1 VGYLAPITEG
11 KVMFVNGFTL
21 LLCLVSFIG
30 GYGYRVLIVNSRE
43 YYAQQHRQRLLA
55 SDTPIHDQ
63 LKDEWD
69 F

>member
-1 VGYLAPITEG
+1 MGYLAPITKG

-21 LLCLVSFIG
+21 LLCLLFFIG
-30 GYGYRVLIVNSRE
+30 GYGYHAIVVNSRN
-43 YYAQQHRQRLLA
+43 YYDQQQRQRLLA
-55 SDTPIHDQ
+55 TETPIYDQ